1 MSKIKNE
8 LATRAELALMG
19 KFVPIN
25 SNDEVQAITDYI
37 LTVLDRGD
45 TFPDLDI
52 IKDRICKYSADNEVK
67 YLGVNTILDGMRCI
81 SYVIDTHME
90 EEPKPF
96 EEDYGTGSPCAFCYC
111 FNVDADDMCSEFG
124 DCFFTKKSDGFY
136 HRVS

>member
-67 YLGVNTILDGMRCI
+67 YLGVNTILD
-81 SYVIDTHME
+81 
-90 EEPKPF
+90 
-96 EEDYGTGSPCAFCYC
+96 
-111 FNVDADDMCSEFG
+111 
-124 DCFFTKKSDGFY
+124 
-136 HRVS
+136 